1 MSNLPE
7 SLAERI
13 GHRFADESLL
23 AIAMRH
29 RSWTS
34 ENDGFESNERL
45 EFLGDAVLGWVVADI
60 AYQRHAEF
68 QEGKLS
74 DLRKSVVNAV
84 ALAKIAAELDL
95 GSFLMLGRGE
105 DAAGGREK
113 TSILSD
119 ALEAVIGAVY
129 LDAGAVVTHRV
140 VTSLMAQATNN
151 YLAALNRLD
160 AKTHLQE
167 LASRVL
173 KQRVHYRVSEEGL
186 DHEKVFFAT
195 AFVGEREMGCG
206 EGRSKKIAEQLA
218 AEIACDTLHR
228 EHDNDMNT
236 KNN

>member
-1 MSNLPE
+1 MSNLLE

-13 GHRFADESLL
+13 GHRFADETLL
-23 AIAMRH
+23 ATAMRH

-34 ENDGFESNERL
+34 ENDGYESNERL

-60 AYQRHAEF
+60 VYQRHAEF
-68 QEGKLS
+68 QEGKLT
-74 DLRKSVVNAV
+74 DLRKSVVNAN
-84 ALAKIAAELDL
+84 ALGAIATDLDL
-95 GSFLMLGRGE
+95 GDHLLLGKGE

-140 VTSLMAQATNN
+140 VTQLMSHAI
-151 YLAALNRLD
+151 RLD
-160 AKTHLQE
+160 AKTRLQE
-167 LASRVL
+167 LASRL
-173 KQRVHYRVSEEGL
+173 LEEHVHYRVTDEGP

-195 AFVGEREMGCG
+195 VFVGEREMGNG
-206 EGRSKKIAEQLA
+206 EGRSKKVAEQLA

-228 EHDNDMNT
+228 EHDSN
-236 KNN
+236 